1 MTDHSTREERGG
13 AFTTYPLTD
22 EEREWS
28 FFEFTWVNVGL
39 AIATWAFLIGGTTAL
54 FVGVRDGLAAIVIGN
69 AIGVGIVAFSACQ
82 GTEKYGVEHYT
93 LLRSVF
99 GANGVRVVAL
109 IALIVFGFGW
119 TAVLGIMFGRATTNV
134 SDALLG
140 TNIGPTDLMVSL
152 AGIVSLLLAWAVLV
166 RGPVSISW
174 LNRIVGP
181 GLVLVSF
188 LLLYLIFTQRSWSE
202 LLAAPPLE
210 PFDDATTNFMI
221 AVELNLAAGL
231 GWWPV
236 MGNLSRLTKS
246 ARAATWP
253 NLLGIGAAAV
263 LGETVGL
270 LAALTLGSDDPTVWS
285 IPIAGVVFGV
295 FILLFIALANVTSIV
310 GFVYS
315 TALAA
320 RQAGTPVA
328 ERVPWLWLTGLVL
341 LPGAMGIFFPEQ
353 IYDNFFRFLA
363 WTALAFAP
371 LAGISLADY
380 MLRRRTL
387 HVVDLY
393 ARPGQGRYGYWRGT
407 NLAALAALI
416 VGAVT
421 YLALLNPQTL
431 DAAPP
436 FVYLTAS
443 VPSCLVAGITYV
455 LCMKFVMHPLGQGG
469 LDSPMPSRGTA
480 K

>member
-1 MTDHSTREERGG
+1 MSDNNSNNESTGTTG
-13 AFTTYPLTD
+13 AFTTYPLVD
-22 EEREWS
+22 KEREWS
-28 FFEFTWVNVGL
+28 FLEFTWVNVGL

-54 FVGVRDGLAAIVIGN
+54 FVGVRDGIAAIIIGN
-69 AIGVGIVAFSACQ
+69 AIGVSIVALSACQ

-99 GANGVRVVAL
+99 GANGVRVVAT

-134 SDALLG
+134 SDAILG
-140 TNIGPTDLMVSL
+140 TNIGPTDLTVSL
-152 AGIVSLLLAWAVLV
+152 AGLIALGLAWAVLV

-181 GLVLVSF
+181 GLVIVSF
-188 LLLYLIFTQRSWSE
+188 ILLFLIFTERSWEDLVS
-202 LLAAPPLE
+202 ASPLD
-210 PFDDATTNFMI
+210 PFDNHHLNFMI

-253 NLLGIGAAAV
+253 NLLGIGCAATV
-263 LGETVGL
+263 GEIVGL
-270 LAALTLGSDDPTVWS
+270 LAALTLASDDPTVWS

-310 GFVYS
+310 SFVYS

-320 RQAGTPVA
+320 RQAATPVA
-328 ERVPWLWLTGLVL
+328 EKVPWLWLTGVVL
-341 LPGAMGIFFPEQ
+341 LPGAIGIFFPAQ
-353 IYDNFFRFLA
+353 IYDNFFSFLA

-371 LAGISLADY
+371 LAGVSLSDY
-380 MLRRRTL
+380 LLRGRL
-387 HVVDLY
+387 VHVVDLY
-393 ARPGQGRYGYWRGT
+393 ARTGQGRYAYWGGV
-407 NLAALAALI
+407 NVAAIIAL
-416 VGAVT
+416 VLG
-421 YLALLNPQTL
+421 
-431 DAAPP
+431 
-436 FVYLTAS
+436 
-443 VPSCLVAGITYV
+443 GITYLLFLNPLTLAAEPLFVFFTASIPSGVVAAVSYV
-455 LCMKFVMHPLGQGG
+455 LIMKIALKPLGQGG
-469 LDSPMPSRGTA
+469 LD
-480 K
+480 

>member
-1 MTDHSTREERGG
+1 MADQNTKPESTG
-13 AFTTYPLTD
+13 AFTTYPLVD

-54 FVGVRDGLAAIVIGN
+54 FVGVRDGIAAIIIGN
-69 AIGVGIVAFSACQ
+69 AIGVGIVALSACQ

-99 GANGVRVVAL
+99 GANGVRVVAT

-140 TNIGPTDLMVSL
+140 TNIGPTDLTVSL
-152 AGIVSLLLAWAVLV
+152 AGLIALGLAWAVLV

-181 GLVLVSF
+181 GLVIVSLV
-188 LLLYLIFTQRSWSE
+188 LLFLIFSERSWQE
-202 LLAAPPLE
+202 LLAASPLD
-210 PFDDATTNFMI
+210 PFDDRQLNFLI
-221 AVELNLAAGL
+221 AIELNLAAGL

-253 NLLGIGAAAV
+253 NLLGIGCAASV
-263 LGETVGL
+263 GELVGL
-270 LAALTLGSDDPTVWS
+270 LAALTLASDDPTVWS
-285 IPIAGVVFGV
+285 IPIAGVAFGV

-310 GFVYS
+310 SFVYS

-320 RQAGTPVA
+320 RQAATPIA
-328 ERVPWLWLTGLVL
+328 EKISWKWLTGLVL
-341 LPGAMGIFFPEQ
+341 LPGALGIFFPAQ
-353 IYDNFFRFLA
+353 IYDNFFLFLA

-371 LAGISLADY
+371 LAGVSLADY
-380 MLRRRTL
+380 LLRGRTV
-387 HVVDLY
+387 HIVDLY
-393 ARPGQGRYGYWRGT
+393 ARTGQGRYAYWHGI
-407 NLAALAALI
+407 NLAAIGAL
-416 VGAVT
+416 VLGAIT
-421 YLALLNPQTL
+421 YVLFLNPLTL
-431 DAAPP
+431 ESEPL
-436 FVYLTAS
+436 FVYFTAS
-443 VPSCLVAGITYV
+443 LPSCLVAAISYV
-455 LCMKFVMHPLGQGG
+455 LLMKVVLKPLGQGG
-469 LDSPMPSRGTA
+469 LD
-480 K
+480 

>member
-1 MTDHSTREERGG
+1 MANQSTENTGGG

-22 EEREWS
+22 GEREWS

-69 AIGVGIVAFSACQ
+69 AIGVGIVALSTCQ

-99 GANGVRVVAL
+99 GANGVRVVAA

-140 TNIGPTDLMVSL
+140 TNIGPTDLTVSL
-152 AGIVSLLLAWAVLV
+152 AGIVALGLAWAVLV

-181 GLVLVSF
+181 GLVIVSLV
-188 LLLYLIFTQRSWSE
+188 LLYLIFAERSWGE
-202 LLAAPPLE
+202 LLAAAPLD
-210 PFDDATTNFMI
+210 PFEGRHLNFLI
-221 AVELNLAAGL
+221 AIELNLAAGL

-253 NLLGIGAAAV
+253 NLLGIGCAAAV
-263 LGETVGL
+263 GECVGL
-270 LAALTLGSDDPTVWS
+270 LAALTLASDDPTVWS
-285 IPIAGVVFGV
+285 IPIAGVLFGV

-310 GFVYS
+310 SFVYS

-320 RQAGTPVA
+320 RQAAAPLA
-328 ERVPWLWLTGLVL
+328 EKIPWLWLTGLVL
-341 LPGAMGIFFPEQ
+341 LPGAIGIFFPEQ

-371 LAGISLADY
+371 LAGVSLADY
-380 MLRRRTL
+380 MLRGRTL

-393 ARPGQGRYGYWRGT
+393 ARAGQGRYAYWRGI
-407 NLAALAALI
+407 NFAAIGAL
-416 VGAVT
+416 VLGAIT
-421 YLALLNPQTL
+421 YVLLLNPQTL
-431 DAAPP
+431 ESEPY
-436 FVYLTAS
+436 FVYFTAS
-443 VPSCLVAGITYV
+443 APSCLVAGISYV
-455 LCMKFVMHPLGQGG
+455 LIMKLVLKPLGQGG
-469 LDSPMPSRGTA
+469 LD
-480 K
+480 